1 MNKSEQKHVSKALA
15 GAEHFAAAISQ
26 TFANDYL
33 ARALSIIV
41 RSTMSTKTKYE
52 VQRIASDHGVIF
64 HPEFIC

>member
-1 MNKSEQKHVSKALA
+1 MNKSEQKHVTKALA
-15 GAEHFAAAISQ
+15 GAEHFATAISQ
-26 TFANDYL
+26 SYANGYL

-52 VQRIASDHGVIF
+52 VQKIASNHGVIF

>member
-1 MNKSEQKHVSKALA
+1 MNKSDQKHVTKALA
-15 GAEHFAAAISQ
+15 GAEHFSQ
-26 TFANDYL
+26 AVSPQFANAYL

-52 VQRIASDHGVIF
+52 VQKIAGDNGVFF